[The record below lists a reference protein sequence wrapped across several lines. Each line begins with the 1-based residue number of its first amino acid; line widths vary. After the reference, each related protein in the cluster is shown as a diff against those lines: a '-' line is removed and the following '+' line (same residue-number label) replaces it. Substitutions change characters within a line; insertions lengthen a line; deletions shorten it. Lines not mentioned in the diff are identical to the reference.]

1 MNRCRFRPVMRLF
14 VILLGSLLI
23 IHEPLAQGSST
34 PSPSGQAELSMG
46 SRSFRLYQESMF
58 EDVRYYVDG
67 TYTVQPHELVVTI
80 QAGPVVAH
88 QNLVLHALRLGLCG
102 VSNVFLREFSLNDA
116 SLRPDDSYR
125 LPAETIRIPLPKD
138 SAAPS
143 WLCSALVESNG
154 QYHIARD
161 KGRPI
166 LTPPG
171 ANVES
176 HAAHGKGPPTL
187 IPSNAVREPRAAH
200 QIDQSMHI
208 SPLAMYEEASEAW
221 KHQNPSDWSQ
231 SETQFFL
238 TKSPWVN
245 YFGNI
250 RIPSDVVAGV
260 DKFGRRQVA
269 FVAAPD
275 VAIRW
280 ESAPLM
286 RDALVRIE
294 SREYL
299 DALAEF
305 SKDYYVIAVIH
316 LMKPTSQ
323 AGLKVHWTPEQE
335 YELRVA
341 RAAQAVE
348 RGTFG
353 QSIPMQTPP
362 YWEARQAFLSS
373 CLLMPT
379 RKIVS
384 PSRVESGENAEGR
397 VDLLMFPRDLALET
411 GEGVIG
417 FRTISWAGMGRST
430 LSVRFSLKRMAEGSE
445 CGL

>member
-1 MNRCRFRPVMRLF
+1 MNCCRSRRVMRLF
-14 VILLGSLLI
+14 VILLGGFLI
-23 IHEPLAQGSST
+23 APEPVAQVLST
-34 PSPSGQAELSMG
+34 PSLSGQAEPNTG

-80 QAGPVVAH
+80 QAGPVFAH
-88 QNLVLHALRLGLCG
+88 QNIVLHALRLGLCG

-125 LPAETIRIPLPKD
+125 LSAETIKIPLPKD

-176 HAAHGKGPPTL
+176 HAAHGKGSPIL
-187 IPSNAVREPRAAH
+187 IPSNANGKPRAAH
-200 QIDQSMHI
+200 QIDQSMQI

-221 KHQNPSDWSQ
+221 RHQNPSDWSQ
-231 SETQFFL
+231 SETQYFL

-250 RIPSDVVAGV
+250 RIPSDVVSGI
-260 DKFGRRQVA
+260 DKFGRRRVA

-275 VAIRW
+275 LAIRW

-294 SREYL
+294 SKEYL
-299 DALAEF
+299 DAVTEF

-316 LMKPTSQ
+316 LLKRSSP
-323 AGLKVHWTPEQE
+323 AGLKGHWTAEKE
-335 YELRVA
+335 DELQIE
-341 RAAQAVE
+341 RAAQAGE

-353 QSIPMQTPP
+353 QPIPILSPP
-362 YWEARQAFLSS
+362 DGDARQAFLSS

-379 RKIVS
+379 CKIVS

-411 GEGVIG
+411 GEGVVG